1 MRCRPILFHC
11 VTRVYENTQPLFWLG
26 RSIVHISLM
35 SFYSTS
41 IYYCFNDTVENAH
54 SDLVVRTE
62 RELTGFKQDD
72 GLETGVFC
80 RVDIQ

>member
-1 MRCRPILFHC
+1 
-11 VTRVYENTQPLFWLG
+11 
-26 RSIVHISLM
+26 M

-41 IYYCFNDTVENAH
+41 IYYCFNDTVANAR
-54 SDLVVRTE
+54 SDLVVGTE

-72 GLETGVFC
+72 GLETGVLC